1 MPNLL
6 HALITLSCSYQSTV
20 EELLSGNN
28 RANNMGEGLERY
40 IQDLFAGTQNTAT
53 EEARLKILSDIFSYQ
68 GNRNNPPDL
77 MLKKGDAIEIKKIGS
92 KNATIAL
99 NSSYPK
105 ARLYAD
111 SPMITKACR
120 ECEVWDTRDMLYVV
134 GYVQKH
140 TLRSLWFVYGDC
152 FCADKEVYEHMKKTI
167 SHSITSVA
175 DVDFTTTNE
184 FAKVKKIDPL
194 GVTDLRI
201 RGMWHIENPTK
212 IFDYLIEYDDMLPFQ
227 LYCLLKTD
235 KYLSFE
241 EKDRNTLEEY
251 SDMQIKDVQIKN
263 PNNPIQLI
271 DAKLLTLKVMP

>member
-1 MPNLL
+1 M
-6 HALITLSCSYQSTV
+6 
-20 EELLSGNN
+20 
-28 RANNMGEGLERY
+28 
-40 IQDLFAGTQNTAT
+40 
-53 EEARLKILSDIFSYQ
+53 
-68 GNRNNPPDL
+68 
-77 MLKKGDAIEIKKIGS
+77 
-92 KNATIAL
+92 
-99 NSSYPK
+99 
-105 ARLYAD
+105 
-111 SPMITKACR
+111 
-120 ECEVWDTRDMLYVV
+120 
-134 GYVQKH
+134 
-140 TLRSLWFVYGDC
+140 
-152 FCADKEVYEHMKKTI
+152 
-167 SHSITSVA
+167 
-175 DVDFTTTNE
+175 
-184 FAKVKKIDPL
+184 DPL